1 MNPLSSAFALLASM
15 TRAFLAAAIALPVL
29 TMAGIHTV
37 AARLDAATR
46 QQCAQQNW
54 PAHQHAA
61 HLEFCRAY
69 LATR

>member
-1 MNPLSSAFALLASM
+1 M
-15 TRAFLAAAIALPVL
+15 TRVFLAAAIALPVL

-46 QQCAQQNW
+46 QQCATQAW

-61 HLEFCRAY
+61 HLEFCRTY